1 MKTAEIG
8 KVIDQYVSL
17 LKDQTYFE
25 SGRVEKLIKE
35 ANQVKKSFSTM
46 NVTEDV
52 NHIYEALCTKG
63 NKVMEDIKKSKQDPK
78 GNLAKAKMY
87 LRYLKA
93 AEGDFKGESVGLIQK
108 YFRFYMG
115 TAILFLGLSPQYFGF
130 ILPAILFVP
139 IFLGIRGIKSR
150 SYTGLLLSLSVIPV
164 GLMTSILWIV
174 YGFSIMSNVE
184 GVAANLAQTNGIS
197 ESLALM
203 LTIVPPVLGVLLF
216 PCAAFTAYYG
226 YKAKDYFI

>member
-8 KVIDQYVSL
+8 KVIDHYVSL

-25 SGRVEKLIKE
+25 PRRVEKLIQE
-35 ANQVKKSFSTM
+35 ANSVKNSFSKLK
-46 NVTEDV
+46 VTEDV

-63 NKVMEDIKKSKQDPK
+63 NKIIEEIKQNKQDPK
-78 GNLAKAKMY
+78 GNLIKAKMY

-130 ILPAILFVP
+130 LLPAILFVP

-164 GLMTSILWIV
+164 GLMTSVLWIV
-174 YGFSIMSNVE
+174 YGFSILSNVE
-184 GVAANLAQTNGIS
+184 GVAASLAQSNGIS
-197 ESLALM
+197 SSIALL
-203 LTIVPPVLGVLLF
+203 LTIVPPILGVLLF
-216 PCAAFTAYYG
+216 PCAVFTAYYG